1 MHLRRSI
8 LAGALTGAIFGLL
21 AAILIFATHSFLF
34 GISWDTAGY
43 GILNILLFT
52 AGGAVFGIAFA
63 IVSQF
68 VGRAIAA
75 LSLTVLFWGLGGFS
89 LDSLPATLAFTG
101 VFLAI
106 AGLEGRRELGAI
118 PLVALLVAPPLV
130 SLVSP
135 AGFVA
140 PYAASLTEEA
150 LENAALSLLPQT
162 APVFWSLPH
171 HSWTVVVYVKDAQ
184 GNPIPEATV
193 LLGPPPEYGAYVS
206 FYGESCR
213 YTDDQGR
220 AYFEIPET
228 PGTFVLYAFAKGC
241 TFENKLV
248 EISGPTKFTVV
259 LENVVTPKQPLGA
272 TGYGVMTSYYMRKPY
287 YTYSAGLDGW
297 HSTTDGGWGCVLSAV
312 SYGRV
317 YGQTTVYARGGW
329 EGARL
334 QGWYEDPYSRRCFNF
349 TSSASVS
356 VNGTTAS
363 VSSHTDITNIFTYG
377 GIYYPIPEGGQPVSG
392 YLQRYISSDVSQQ
405 IQFARNENGDVTW
418 SGEGTGQVGIPGA
431 SVPIS
436 VKHSGVLRM
445 LGRDIEAVLD
455 GTVYYQGPAN
465 PPYQYPGDPIWSLHL
480 DLTLKDL
487 GPGVRGAVQYV
498 VVEQYFPT
506 QVTTIEKKV
515 PTLVAAPAPA
525 PTAPTLPALVTFS
538 LAAFIISLLS
548 LALAM
553 RK

>member
-1 MHLRRSI
+1 MHLHRSI

-21 AAILIFATHSFLF
+21 ASILIFATHSFLF
-34 GISWDTAGY
+34 GIGWDTAGY

-52 AGGAVFGIAFA
+52 AGGAVFGVAFA

-89 LDSLPATLAFTG
+89 VGSLPATLAFTG

-118 PLVALLVAPPLV
+118 PLVSLLVAPPLV
-130 SLVSP
+130 SFVSP

-140 PYAASLTEEA
+140 PYTSSLTEGV
-150 LENAALSLLPQT
+150 LENAALSLLPQGT
-162 APVFWSLPH
+162 PAVWSLPH

-206 FYGESCR
+206 FYGETCR
-213 YTDDQGR
+213 YTDNQGR

-272 TGYGVMTSYYMRKPY
+272 TGYGVMTYYYMRKPY
-287 YTYSAGLDGW
+287 YTSSAGLDGW
-297 HSTTDGGWGCVLSAV
+297 HSTTDGGWGCVLDIVRYEQA
-312 SYGRV
+312 YGKA
-317 YGQTTVYARGGW
+317 TLYARGGW

-334 QGWYEDPYSRRCFNF
+334 QSWYEVPYYRRCFNF
-349 TSSASVS
+349 VSSASVS
-356 VNGTTAS
+356 VSGTTAS
-363 VSSHTDITNIFTYG
+363 VSSHTDVVNIFTYG
-377 GIYYPIPEGGQPVSG
+377 NIYYPIPEGGQPVSG
-392 YLQRYISSDVSQQ
+392 EMRRYISSDISQT
-405 IQFARNENGDVTW
+405 ISFASTENGDVTW
-418 SGEGTGQVGIPGA
+418 SGEGNGKVNVPGA
-431 SVPIS
+431 SVTIS
-436 VKHSGVLRM
+436 VKHSGILRM
-445 LGRDIEAVLD
+445 LGRDVEAVLD
-455 GTVYYQGPAN
+455 GTVYYQGDN
-465 PPYQYPGDPIWSLHL
+465 LPYRYPGEPIGSLHL

-487 GPGVRGAVQYV
+487 GPGIRGAVQYV
-498 VVEQYFPT
+498 VIEQYFPT

-515 PTLVAAPAPA
+515 PTLVAAPSPA
-525 PTAPTLPALVTFS
+525 PTAPALPALVTFS

-548 LALAM
+548 LVLAM